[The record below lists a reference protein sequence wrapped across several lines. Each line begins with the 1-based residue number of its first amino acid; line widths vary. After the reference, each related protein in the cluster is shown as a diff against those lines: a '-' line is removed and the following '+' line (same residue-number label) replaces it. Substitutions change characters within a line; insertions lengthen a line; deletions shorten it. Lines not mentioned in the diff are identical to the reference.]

1 MVRIFAAIFLLAFL
15 THPAKAKEVKI
26 KHNSLILNA
35 NLNLAPKKS
44 IASGVVL
51 MLHGTMAHKDMEI
64 MRNLQDMLIERG
76 ISNLAINLSLTKEN
90 RHGMN
95 DCAGPHRHRDSN
107 AIKEIKL
114 WVDWLKARGAK
125 TITVL
130 GHSRGGNQ
138 VARYVANKPDVTVKR
153 IVVISP
159 GTWKPGKSARRYK
172 KNFSKEL
179 SSLLKKAHTFVKA
192 GKGDTIMANVDFL
205 YCPKTKV
212 AAATFINYYEKFQD
226 RDTPSVIK
234 RIKLPV
240 LAVVGDKDPVV
251 PKFASRMKKSSQAN
265 VKLIIVEDAGH
276 FFRDLF
282 GEDLADAIAQFITQ
296 KN

>member
-95 DCAGPHRHRDSN
+95 D
-107 AIKEIKL
+107 
-114 WVDWLKARGAK
+114 
-125 TITVL
+125 
-130 GHSRGGNQ
+130 
-138 VARYVANKPDVTVKR
+138 
-153 IVVISP
+153 
-159 GTWKPGKSARRYK
+159 
-172 KNFSKEL
+172 
-179 SSLLKKAHTFVKA
+179 
-192 GKGDTIMANVDFL
+192 
-205 YCPKTKV
+205 
-212 AAATFINYYEKFQD
+212 
-226 RDTPSVIK
+226 
-234 RIKLPV
+234 
-240 LAVVGDKDPVV
+240 
-251 PKFASRMKKSSQAN
+251 
-265 VKLIIVEDAGH
+265 
-276 FFRDLF
+276 
-282 GEDLADAIAQFITQ
+282 
-296 KN
+296 